1 MRRRAYEK
9 YSFGASYMEKRVIY
23 YQEGQMSGGMQMKR
37 KWRHLVMELE
47 ILGLAILCIQ
57 LGMKRTEAKKYR
69 NRGENIV
76 EVSRPMQADKKRGE
90 IVQAPRIALTFDDGP
105 SSKYTP
111 LLLEG
116 LKKREVHATFFL
128 IGQNIEGNEELVG
141 QIQEEGHLIGNH
153 TYHHVE
159 LDKITA
165 DQATKEIEDTNKEI
179 YEITG
184 EYPSYVRPP
193 YGVWKK
199 NLDFEVTMYPV
210 LWDIDTLDWKSQNVE
225 SVLQIVLTQAEDG
238 AIILMHD
245 SYRSSVNAALR
256 IVDLLKCQGY
266 EFVTVDKLITL

>member
-1 MRRRAYEK
+1 MELNQDYE
-9 YSFGASYMEKRVIY
+9 SAAIY
-23 YQEGQMSGGMQMKR
+23 KWRKKR
-37 KWRHLVMELE
+37 KKAFVLFICIVGICFLVTRMVRVEDKTTVKVHNMHTE
-47 ILGLAILCIQ
+47 QNEKAIRYVASNMI
-57 LGMKRTEAKKYR
+57 KEDPK
-69 NRGENIV
+69 
-76 EVSRPMQADKKRGE
+76 
-90 IVQAPRIALTFDDGP
+90 IAITFDDGP
-105 SSKYTP
+105 SPAWTP
-111 LLLEG
+111 QLLDG
-116 LKKREVHATFFL
+116 LKERNVKATFFL
-128 IGQNIEGNEELVG
+128 IGENAKNNPELVKREA
-141 QIQEEGHLIGNH
+141 EEGHLIGNH

-159 LDKITA
+159 LEKIPA
-165 DQATKEIEDTNKEI
+165 EQATKEIEDTNKEI